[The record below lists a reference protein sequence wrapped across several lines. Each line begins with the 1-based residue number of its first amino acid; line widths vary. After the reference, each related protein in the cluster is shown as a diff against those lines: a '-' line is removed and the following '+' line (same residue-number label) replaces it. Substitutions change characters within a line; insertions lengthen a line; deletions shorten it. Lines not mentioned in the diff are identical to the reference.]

1 MSLGRGSEDAAIDAL
16 ALCVFVVSVGA
27 LAWCMRKRRPG
38 SPPALWLCGWSFLL
52 LSGLGLH
59 ADPAWGLSLSQFGGT
74 MLPALLLAGALAY
87 CERPVPGWLLPG
99 ALGMALVRAALVQAG
114 YSDVASSIG
123 LLLEPT
129 GAIAAAF
136 VLLPLMSQDNA
147 TFAQRALSPL
157 FVVMALLDGAGGV
170 SALQGDPLP
179 PLLLWSWAAAAP
191 PVIAGQ
197 IGAAAQRRLEDEEL
211 RRAELE
217 QRVAQRTEQLAA
229 ANRSLEAEVAGRRS
243 AEVRLRASQH
253 RYRLVSELSSD
264 LSFAF
269 RVAPDGRLAH
279 EWVTDAFTR
288 MTGYTR
294 AEFISMPWERLLHPQ
309 DVEAVKAR
317 HQQALRGERCEFEA
331 RIVRK
336 DGEVRWLHTT
346 LARVLDPE
354 DAVLRL
360 VGATRDVTDRKKA
373 QDEWRSLEAHMRE
386 MQRLE
391 SLGVLAGGLAHDFNN
406 VLSVV
411 LGNTAL
417 AQAEVPENA
426 TVQRRLERIRA
437 AAQHAAGLTDQ
448 MLTYSGNASVSLKPL
463 DLSRLVDGVHD
474 LLEASMARQSRLELR
489 LETPTLVDGDE
500 TQLRQV
506 VVNLVSNASEAM
518 KGRPGTVRV
527 RTGSLHADRA
537 YLADSF
543 GPQELE
549 AGDYAYVE
557 VSDPGDGISD
567 AARARIF
574 EPFYTTKV
582 SGRGLGLAA
591 VLGIVHGHRGAI
603 KVLSEPGR
611 GTTFRVLL
619 PSSLHVERSRG
630 EEPMPQAKKARG
642 VVLVVDDDELVLE
655 LAHEFLARAGFEVHN
670 ARGGREA
677 LRMLDAR
684 SFDAVVLDAVMPDVE
699 GEEVL
704 RSLRATRPEIPVIL
718 VTGFGDDVTLRRFES
733 AGVEAVLRKPYEAE
747 ALIDQ
752 VSLALA
758 SAR

>member
-16 ALCVFVVSVGA
+16 ALCVLVVSAGA
-27 LAWCMRKRRPG
+27 LAWCMRKRSSA
-38 SPPALWLCGWSFLL
+38 SPPLLWLCGWSFLL

-59 ADPAWGLSLSQFGGT
+59 ADPAWGRSLSQFGGM

-99 ALGMALVRAALVQAG
+99 ALGMALVRAVLTQTG
-114 YSDVASSIG
+114 YSEVAFSIG
-123 LLLEPT
+123 LLLEPA
-129 GAIAAAF
+129 GEIAAAF
-136 VLLPLMSQDNA
+136 VLLPLMSQPHA

-179 PLLLWSWAAAAP
+179 PLLLWSWAAATP
-191 PVIAGQ
+191 PVLAGQ
-197 IGAAAQRRLEDEEL
+197 IGAAAQLRLEEEER

-217 QRVAQRTEQLAA
+217 ERVTERTKQLAA
-229 ANRSLEAEVAGRRS
+229 ANRSLEAEVAGRRN
-243 AEVRLRASQH
+243 AEIRLRASQH

-269 RVAPDGRLAH
+269 RVSPDGQLAH

-288 MTGYTR
+288 ITGYTR
-294 AEFISMPWERLLHPQ
+294 AEFASVPWERLLHPE
-309 DVEAVKAR
+309 DVEAVKGY
-317 HQQALRGERCEFEA
+317 HQEALRGERCEFEA

-346 LARVLDPE
+346 LAGVVDPE
-354 DAVLRL
+354 EGALRL
-360 VGATRDVTDRKKA
+360 VGATRDVTERRRA
-373 QDEWRSLEAHMRE
+373 QDEWRSLESHVRE

-406 VLSVV
+406 VLSIV

-417 AQAEVPENA
+417 AQAEIPENA
-426 TVQRRLERIRA
+426 TVMRRLERIRA

-474 LLEASMARQSRLELR
+474 LLAASMARRSQLELR
-489 LETPTLVDGDE
+489 LESPTLVEGDE

-518 KGRPGTVRV
+518 GGRPGTVWV
-527 RTGSLHADRA
+527 RTGTLHADRT
-537 YLADSF
+537 YLADTF

-557 VSDPGDGISD
+557 VSDSGEGISE

-591 VLGIVHGHRGAI
+591 VLGIVQGHRGAI
-603 KVLSEPGR
+603 KLLSEPGR

-619 PSSLHVERSRG
+619 PSSLHAESSRS
-630 EEPMPQAKKARG
+630 EEPVRNTETARG
-642 VVLVVDDDELVLE
+642 VVLVVDDDEPVLE
-655 LAHEFLARAGFEVHN
+655 LAHEFLARAGFEVYS
-670 ARGGREA
+670 ARGGLEA
-677 LRMLDAR
+677 LRVLEEQAV
-684 SFDAVVLDAVMPDVE
+684 DAVVLDAVMPDLE

-704 RSLRATRPEIPVIL
+704 RRLRAVRPGLPVIL
-718 VTGFGDDVTLRRFES
+718 VTGFGDDATLERFVS
-733 AGVEAVLRKPYEAE
+733 AGVEAILRKPYEAE

-752 VSLALA
+752 VSRALA
-758 SAR
+758 STG

>member
-1 MSLGRGSEDAAIDAL
+1 
-16 ALCVFVVSVGA
+16 
-27 LAWCMRKRRPG
+27 
-38 SPPALWLCGWSFLL
+38 
-52 LSGLGLH
+52 
-59 ADPAWGLSLSQFGGT
+59 
-74 MLPALLLAGALAY
+74 
-87 CERPVPGWLLPG
+87 
-99 ALGMALVRAALVQAG
+99 MALVRAALAQAG
-114 YSDVASSIG
+114 YSEVAFSIG
-123 LLLEPT
+123 LLLEPA
-129 GAIAAAF
+129 GEIAAAF

-157 FVVMALLDGAGGV
+157 FVVMALLDAAGGV

-211 RRAELE
+211 RRTELAE
-217 QRVAQRTEQLAA
+217 RVSERTQQLAA

-243 AEVRLRASQH
+243 AEIRLRASQH

-269 RVAPDGRLAH
+269 RVTPDGRLAH

-294 AEFISMPWERLLHPQ
+294 AEFVSASWERLLHPQ

-317 HQQALRGERCEFEA
+317 HQEALRGERCEFEA

-336 DGEVRWLHTT
+336 DGEVCWLQTT
-346 LARVLDPE
+346 LAGVLDPE
-354 DAVLRL
+354 DGVLRL
-360 VGATRDVTDRKKA
+360 VGATRDVTERKKA
-373 QDEWRSLEAHMRE
+373 QDEWRALESHVRE
-386 MQRLE
+386 MQRLD
-391 SLGVLAGGLAHDFNN
+391 SLGALAGGLAHDFNN
-406 VLSVV
+406 VLSIV

-417 AQAEVPENA
+417 AQAEIPENA
-426 TVQRRLERIRA
+426 TVLRRLERIRA

-474 LLEASMARQSRLELR
+474 LLEASMARRSRLELR
-489 LETPTLVDGDE
+489 LDGPTLVDGDE
-500 TQLRQV
+500 TQIRQV

-518 KGRPGTVRV
+518 EGRPGTVWV
-527 RTGSLHADRA
+527 RTGALHADRS
-537 YLADSF
+537 YLADTF
-543 GPQELE
+543 GPPELE

-557 VSDPGDGISD
+557 VSDAGNGITE
-567 AARARIF
+567 AERARIF

-591 VLGIVHGHRGAI
+591 VLGIVQGHRGAI

-611 GTTFRVLL
+611 ETTFRVLL
-619 PSSLHVERSRG
+619 PSSLHAEGPRS
-630 EEPMPQAKKARG
+630 EEPVQHGDTARG
-642 VVLVVDDDELVLE
+642 VVLVVDDDEPVLE
-655 LAHEFLARAGFEVHN
+655 LAYEFLARAGFEVYS
-670 ARGGREA
+670 ARGGLEA
-677 LRMLDAR
+677 LRVVEEQAV
-684 SFDAVVLDAVMPDVE
+684 DAVVLDAIMPDLQ

-704 RSLRATRPEIPVIL
+704 RRLRAARPRLPVIL
-718 VTGFGDDVTLRRFES
+718 VTGFGDDATLRRFAS

-747 ALIDQ
+747 ALVDQ

-758 SAR
+758 STR